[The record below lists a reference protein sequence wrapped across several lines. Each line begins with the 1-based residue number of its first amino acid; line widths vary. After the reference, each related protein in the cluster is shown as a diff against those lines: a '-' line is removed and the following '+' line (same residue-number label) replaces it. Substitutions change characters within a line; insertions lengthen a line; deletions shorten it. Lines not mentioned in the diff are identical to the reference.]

1 MARIP
6 LDFSKIEE
14 SNFPVFSP
22 GKYTLLVK
30 EVRQEAAKSSGELK
44 LSVQFEIQDG
54 PNGSTEN
61 AGKKLFSSYSL
72 QAKAAFRVRKLC
84 VACGMSKE
92 EIDAGVD
99 DELMVGRQITADLA
113 VEKYNGRDLNR
124 VQNES
129 PVGGGSV
136 ATTTAGTF
144 AAPPT
149 TGFKAPESF
158 AGIPSSWGAPTDGV
172 APPAPKTVE

>member
-6 LDFSKIEE
+6 LDFSKIQDN
-14 SNFPVFSP
+14 SFPVYAP

-44 LSVQFEIQDG
+44 LSVQFEIVDG
-54 PNGSTEN
+54 PNGSNEY

-72 QAKAAFRVRKLC
+72 QEKAAFRVRKLA

-92 EIDAGVD
+92 EIDAGID
-99 DELMVGRQITADLA
+99 DDLLIGRQVSADLA
-113 VEKYNGRDLNR
+113 VEKYQGKDLNR

-129 PVGGGSV
+129 PVGAASAGAVVPGS
-136 ATTTAGTF
+136 F
-144 AAPPT
+144 APAPS
-149 TGFKAPESF
+149 GFKAPANFE
-158 AGIPSSWGAPTDGV
+158 GIPSSWGAPSEG
-172 APPAPKTVE
+172 PPAPKTVE